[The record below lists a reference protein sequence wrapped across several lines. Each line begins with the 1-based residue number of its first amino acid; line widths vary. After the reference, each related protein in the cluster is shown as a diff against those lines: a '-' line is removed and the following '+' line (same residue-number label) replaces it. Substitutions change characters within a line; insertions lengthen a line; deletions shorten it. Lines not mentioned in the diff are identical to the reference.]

1 MILSHSKPSSSVS
14 NGYTFVVPLSPTSK
28 IYLGMLRVT
37 PGEDKPAD
45 PFLDCSSIVGAVMCR
60 SVKTLLPLQSSLE
73 QPQAAVKSC

>member
-28 IYLGMLRVT
+28 ISGS
-37 PGEDKPAD
+37 GEDKPAD